1 VRVLTV
7 GNMYPPH
14 HFGGYELVWRSA
26 VTHLRDAG
34 HDVRV
39 LTTDFRRPELPPGTP
54 EDRDVHRDLRWW
66 WRDHAWPR
74 HGLRERLV
82 LERQNAATFRR
93 HAASFAPDV
102 VAWFAM
108 GGLTLSLLEH
118 ARRRGLPA
126 VAFVQDDWLVY
137 GPGQDAWARLFRRRG
152 GHLLAP
158 TAERV
163 TGVPLRL
170 RDADAVRW
178 LFVSAS
184 TRERAADLGGWRPE
198 RSDVAHSGF
207 DRTWLQER
215 SDAPAWR
222 WRLLSVGR
230 LDARKGIETAIAAL
244 ALLPP
249 EATLTIAGD
258 GEPAYERKLRDL
270 AAQLGLADRIT
281 FAGGQDRAGLARLYA
296 DADAVVFPVTWEE
309 PWGLVPLEAMA
320 VGRPVVATG
329 RGGSAEYLAD
339 GSNCLLFAAGE
350 AAGLAASVAR
360 LAGDAALRT
369 QLIAGG
375 LETAPRHTDA
385 VFNAAAEA
393 ALLAE
398 VGLRS

>member
-1 VRVLTV
+1 
-7 GNMYPPH
+7 MYPPH

-26 VTHLRDAG
+26 VAHLREGG
-34 HDVRV
+34 HAVRV
-39 LTTDFRRPELPPGTP
+39 LTTDFRRPEIAPGTP
-54 EDRDVHRDLRWW
+54 EDDDVHRELRWW
-66 WRDHAWPR
+66 WRDHAWP
-74 HGLRERLV
+74 HFGLRERLAI
-82 LERQNAATFRR
+82 ERQNAQTFAR
-93 HAASFAPDV
+93 HAESFAPDV

-118 ARRRGLPA
+118 ARRRGIPA

-152 GHLLAP
+152 GRLLAP
-158 TAERV
+158 AAERA

-170 RDADAVRW
+170 RDPEAIRW

-184 TRERAADLGGWRPE
+184 TRERAAELGGRRPA
-198 RSDVAHSGF
+198 RSEIAHSGF
-207 DRTWLQER
+207 DRTWLRER

-222 WRLLSVGR
+222 WRLLIVGR
-230 LDARKGIETAIAAL
+230 LDPRKGIETAIAAL
-244 ALLPP
+244 GLLPP

-258 GEPAYERKLRDL
+258 GEPAYERRLREL
-270 AAQLGLADRIT
+270 AARIGSPGRVT
-281 FAGGQDRAGLARLYA
+281 FAGGQDRAGLAGLYA

-339 GSNCLLFAAGE
+339 GVNSLLFAAGD
-350 AAGLAASVAR
+350 AAALAAAVRR
-360 LAGDAALRT
+360 LAGDPALRA

-375 LETAPRHTDA
+375 HETAPRHTDA

-393 ALLAE
+393 ALLDEAR
-398 VGLRS
+398 LSP